1 MDEAQAI
8 HIESTKSSTTIGVE
22 CLQSIFWVY
31 IERVEKKKIIK
42 IIYMYE
48 YIIIYLY
55 TSKEKVRQGQK
66 KVFSGPHSDM
76 TLFKIV

>member
-1 MDEAQAI
+1 MSSKYI
-8 HIESTKSSTTIGVE
+8 LSVYRKSRKE
-22 CLQSIFWVY
+22 
-31 IERVEKKKIIK
+31 EIIK
-42 IIYMYE
+42 IIYMHE

-55 TSKEKVRQGQK
+55 TSKEKVGQGQK